1 MNPQP
6 EVEIK
11 PMKELDAGYQP
22 ELNPPLPN
30 LEDKTT
36 QATSAPRLSL
46 VTLPSTRLEAKP
58 VRQLDDSGWHAAGR

>member
-1 MNPQP
+1 
-6 EVEIK
+6 VEIK

-46 VTLPSTRLEAKP
+46 VTLPSTRAAAQP
-58 VRQLDDSGWHAAGR
+58 AAQPARQLDDSGWHAAGR